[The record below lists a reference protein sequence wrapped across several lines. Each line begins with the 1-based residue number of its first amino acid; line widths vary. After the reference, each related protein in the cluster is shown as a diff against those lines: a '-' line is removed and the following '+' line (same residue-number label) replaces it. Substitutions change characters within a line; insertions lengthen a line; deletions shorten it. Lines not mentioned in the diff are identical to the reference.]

1 MNDQGGSVKISKIIQ
16 LFSWAA
22 IIGVVLSIHCTGQ
35 ISQSAETAWPELS
48 GNWAMVHV
56 LVATADLPV
65 VGNILIDTIIG
76 VFTHITQSGSH
87 LILQDRYCFTDARP
101 STFLFKTDIS
111 DATMQSIQ
119 PEPRTAVL
127 SLSECDFRFSQNW
140 HTEIRGAILENQT
153 SETLPTDPEDPRLVD
168 LEGDRKPGMTIQ
180 ASILGLFKGEGY
192 AVQRYR
198 YRLEGTVF
206 DANTVIGFV
215 DWTSEQTM
223 VAATNSLFM
232 ESFSDDTDPD
242 PTKHRFV
249 MIRID
254 ETWTCKA
261 LREQLPNLL
270 KLLDL

>member
-1 MNDQGGSVKISKIIQ
+1 M
-16 LFSWAA
+16 
-22 IIGVVLSIHCTGQ
+22 
-35 ISQSAETAWPELS
+35 
-48 GNWAMVHV
+48 
-56 LVATADLPV
+56 
-65 VGNILIDTIIG
+65 
-76 VFTHITQSGSH
+76 
-87 LILQDRYCFTDARP
+87 
-101 STFLFKTDIS
+101 
-111 DATMQSIQ
+111 
-119 PEPRTAVL
+119 
-127 SLSECDFRFSQNW
+127 
-140 HTEIRGAILENQT
+140 
-153 SETLPTDPEDPRLVD
+153 VD